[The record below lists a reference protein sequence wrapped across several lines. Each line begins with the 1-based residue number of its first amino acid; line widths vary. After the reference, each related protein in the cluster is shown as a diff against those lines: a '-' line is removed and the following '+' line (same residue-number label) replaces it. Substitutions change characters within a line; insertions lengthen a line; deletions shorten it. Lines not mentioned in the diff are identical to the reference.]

1 MVCMALS
8 ARNQL
13 RGQVKDVKLGTVMA
27 HIVVQVARHE
37 GRRVFGFVR
46 PGDDA
51 AAAFALELGCEWAG
65 PSDEPGPEELD
76 AAIIFGPQKGARPED
91 IPVLTQRLSSL
102 GLPRGSRTGAA
113 GGLGA
118 RLAWLGACRG
128 NAWLVEILTQGI
140 DNALRV

>member
-1 MVCMALS
+1 MDGGRDWPMLALPPTT
-8 ARNQL
+8 
-13 RGQVKDVKLGTVMA
+13 VFCDVTTDL
-27 HIVVQVARHE
+27 I
-37 GRRVFGFVR
+37 
-46 PGDDA
+46 
-51 AAAFALELGCEWAG
+51 
-65 PSDEPGPEELD
+65 D